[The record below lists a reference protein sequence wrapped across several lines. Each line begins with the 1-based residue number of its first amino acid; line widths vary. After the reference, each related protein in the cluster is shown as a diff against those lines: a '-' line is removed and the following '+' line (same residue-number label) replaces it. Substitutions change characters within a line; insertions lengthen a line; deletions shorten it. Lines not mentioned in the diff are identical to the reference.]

1 MTTETIEKLDYVF
14 KYVVIGEAGVGK
26 TSIARQFVLN
36 DYIDRYNTTIG
47 IDFSCKTI
55 IVNDI
60 YIKIQIW
67 DTAGQETFRSLIS
80 SYYKDTIG
88 VIIVIDDYT
97 KKSLENIKYWQQEY
111 YKKEQFNQNVFFM
124 VLVNKID
131 SFTNSP
137 ECDLIQDYCND
148 NNIIFYGVSAK
159 TGCNINES
167 FRYFTTHIYQLT
179 RDSLTEINGI
189 KKCYVNFDKD
199 ARSSYPYHCC
209 NIC

>member
-1 MTTETIEKLDYVF
+1 
-14 KYVVIGEAGVGK
+14 
-26 TSIARQFVLN
+26 
-36 DYIDRYNTTIG
+36 
-47 IDFSCKTI
+47 
-55 IVNDI
+55 
-60 YIKIQIW
+60 
-67 DTAGQETFRSLIS
+67 
-80 SYYKDTIG
+80 
-88 VIIVIDDYT
+88 
-97 KKSLENIKYWQQEY
+97 
-111 YKKEQFNQNVFFM
+111 M